1 MEEIAE
7 CSANSRPEEVD
18 LSLAIL
24 PSCKAE
30 ERVYSLDCPSVKE
43 KKYKLDDCGCAV

>member
-1 MEEIAE
+1 VEEIAE